1 MDITLSEGAEA
12 AEILSALL
20 RCSPEDAV
28 CCIDEDTF
36 KRAKI
41 LLLKEK
47 LKNIT
52 LQLLDS
58 DGYAIRQ
65 VSSKP
70 KSNED
75 DQEQLNPRQ
84 RAVIKALEKVLQ
96 HCKKEGVQL
105 VGYSDELVA
114 IPAHIKLVE
123 SAYAGALDINCF
135 GVYKGADA
143 IISDEI

>member
-1 MDITLSEGAEA
+1 MDITLSKCAEA
-12 AEILSALL
+12 AEILSALM

-28 CCIDEDTF
+28 CCVEEDTF

-47 LKNIT
+47 LKDVTI
-52 LQLLDS
+52 QLLDA

-70 KSNED
+70 KS
-75 DQEQLNPRQ
+75 DQEDQLNARQ
-84 RAVIKALEKVLQ
+84 RAVIKALEKVLM

-114 IPAHIKLVE
+114 IPASVKLEE
-123 SAYAGALDINCF
+123 SAYAGAMDVNCF